1 MKQLIVTV
9 ALLLLS
15 ALTSFAQKKDYTQY
29 NIIAQAKDVTIIVKD
44 NDYRMVV
51 GQLKKPKTV
60 FFLGYS
66 KEQASQSFRH
76 LLEQV
81 DNKSYSSNYRQIR
94 FCGAN
99 LQMTTPDIK
108 ADDALYVFVL
118 GDNKVKYTLSK
129 SDISSIID
137 LLQESEDI
145 VDSNNL

>member
-9 ALLLLS
+9 TILLLS
-15 ALTSFAQKKDYTQY
+15 TLTSFAQRTDYTKY
-29 NIIAQAKDVTIIVKD
+29 NVIAQTKDVTVIVKD

-66 KEQASQSFRH
+66 KEQAAQRFHH
-76 LLEQV
+76 LLEQA

-99 LQMTTPDIK
+99 LQMTVTDTK
-108 ADDALYVFVL
+108 ADDAIYDFIMV
-118 GDNKVKYTLSK
+118 DNNVKYSLNK
-129 SDISSIID
+129 SDIVSFID
-137 LLQESEDI
+137 LL
-145 VDSNNL
+145 

>member
-1 MKQLIVTV
+1 
-9 ALLLLS
+9 
-15 ALTSFAQKKDYTQY
+15 
-29 NIIAQAKDVTIIVKD
+29 
-44 NDYRMVV
+44 MVV

-108 ADDALYVFVL
+108 ADDVIYNFLVSDKNVRYML
-118 GDNKVKYTLSK
+118 NK
-129 SDISSIID
+129 SDIAGFIEA
-137 LLQESEDI
+137 L
-145 VDSNNL
+145 